1 MALYL
6 KKLAVFD
13 TVSEEVAELVNVM
26 EGAEGSAVFGY
37 NQAPADLQVADGQ
50 KLQHRINHTL
60 DLSILPPTGTEQTK
74 VDALWNAVEPRLVK
88 IAGCSGDTFLLWN
101 DPTYLVQNT
110 EYGDTL
116 TRHFNMTLASTPGYR
131 SGSQAVYAGANL
143 LALYNVLSGD
153 GTTLNGF
160 ATTGAITASTSGAIQ
175 SLTRGATPDTGLES
189 ELLLFPFGG
198 ESITLSMFVT
208 SANASYTFGFNFYD
222 ETGALVDTDTTSSS
236 STTSRVSHTTFMRDG
251 SAYVTAFFRPG
262 NTNGNTLVFQAPAIR
277 LAGQTAYSN

>member
-37 NQAPADLQVADGQ
+37 NQAPAELQVADGQ

-60 DLSILPPTGTEQTK
+60 DLSILPPTGADATK
-74 VDALWNAVEPRLVK
+74 VDALLSEEPRPVK
-88 IAGCSGDTFLLWN
+88 IAGCSGDTFLLW
-101 DPTYLVQNT
+101 DEAAYLVQNP

-131 SGSQAVYAGANL
+131 DGRQAVYAGANL
-143 LALYNVLSGD
+143 LALYDVLSGD

-160 ATTGAITASTSGAIQ
+160 SATGAITASTSGPFQ
-175 SLTRGATPDTGLES
+175 SLTRGATPETGLES
-189 ELLLFPFGG
+189 ALMLFPFAG
-198 ESITLSMFVT
+198 EFITLSMFVA
-208 SANASYTFGFNFYD
+208 SANATYTFGFNFYD
-222 ETGALVDTDTTSSS
+222 ETGALVDTDTTTSS
-236 STTSRVSHTTFMRDG
+236 STTSRVSWTTFMRDG
-251 SAYVTAFFRPG
+251 AAFVTAFMRPG
-262 NTNGNTLVFQAPAIR
+262 NTNGNTLVFEAPAIR
-277 LAGQTAYSN
+277 LAGQATYSN